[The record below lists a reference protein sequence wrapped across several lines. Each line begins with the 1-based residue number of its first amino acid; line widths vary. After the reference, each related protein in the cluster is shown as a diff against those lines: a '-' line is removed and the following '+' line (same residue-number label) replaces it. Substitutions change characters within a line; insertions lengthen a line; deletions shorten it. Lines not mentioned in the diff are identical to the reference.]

1 MREKLKANTVR
12 SGVYKPS
19 FLNVFLC
26 VHPFVFR
33 LNKNKK
39 RKMKNESLLH
49 FSFLTTQKP
58 KWKKN
63 RIVFVFSLLN
73 SQNQN
78 RLDANKHRL
87 LKYPNYCHL
96 LPTITKIDVFRKV
109 AV

>member
-12 SGVYKPS
+12 SGLQAKFSKCLSMRASIRFS
-19 FLNVFLC
+19 FK
-26 VHPFVFR
+26 
-33 LNKNKK
+33 KNKK

-73 SQNQN
+73 S
-78 RLDANKHRL
+78 
-87 LKYPNYCHL
+87 
-96 LPTITKIDVFRKV
+96 
-109 AV
+109 